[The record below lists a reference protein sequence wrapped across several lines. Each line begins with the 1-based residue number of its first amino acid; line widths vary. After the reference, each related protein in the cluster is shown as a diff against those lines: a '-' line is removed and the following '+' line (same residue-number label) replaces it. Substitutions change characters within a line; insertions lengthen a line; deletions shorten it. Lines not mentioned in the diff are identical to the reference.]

1 MVEPLD
7 TMTFPL
13 NGVRLIEASA
23 GTGKTYT
30 IAALYLRLVLGHG
43 KDNGFCRPLTPP
55 EILVVTFTN
64 AATEELRERI
74 RTRLAEAAGFFRGIG
89 EGDPFLADLRN
100 AYDPDDRPAMAM
112 RLDQAAQW
120 MDESAIHTIHAWCQR
135 MLRQHAFDSLSL
147 FDLELAPGDQDLLEE
162 AACDF
167 WRAGFYPLSPDTL
180 SQFKAAARISTP
192 QELLKQVL
200 PIINAVEYAGGI
212 RADDPFDMI
221 HQRMQAIETARL
233 AWASDFDT
241 AVEQVKKARA
251 DKTLNNNKY
260 RKPSLDNWIDQLD
273 QWVNHGGP
281 LPDEPALEKLS
292 SKGLADGTS
301 KNNAPPV
308 HPAYDALDRL
318 NEALASMDIRQALIY
333 HAAAEIH
340 KRVTAAKD
348 RLSRMGFNDLLTRL
362 GQALTRPG
370 PGKNRLA
377 KVIREQFPVAMID
390 EFQDT
395 DPIQYQ
401 SFGAIYLDA
410 ENTGLFM
417 IGDPKQAIYAFRGA
431 DIHTYLK
438 ARQDTRGRHYTLEK
452 NYRSTRPMVAAVN
465 QVFGRGSHLAQGAF
479 LFRDQ
484 IPFEPVTA
492 RGRQETLVVEDRPVP
507 AMTLWQMD
515 QEGPVKKTG
524 PEGYLARMARAGAC
538 EIARLIT
545 LGRQTPCRAG
555 FTAPGEEMIP
565 LRPSDIAVL
574 VRDGREAA
582 AIRSA
587 LAAHGVKSVYL
598 SDRESVFETPE
609 ARSMLYILQACA
621 DPANDARVRTALAT
635 PVLDLSFEALDRLN
649 QDELARET
657 ELDRFRQFQ
666 EIWHHRGVLPMI
678 RALLLAF
685 NVAARILADP
695 FGERRLTNVLH
706 LAELLQAAAAD
717 LDGDQGL
724 IRWLA
729 AQIEN
734 PQAGGDDQILRL
746 ESDQALVRVVTIH
759 KAKGLEYPLVFLPFI
774 CSFRKVTAKNSPMV
788 KIHDPDGT
796 VRMVVNPGP
805 EDLDTADR
813 ERLAEDLRILY
824 VALTRAC
831 HACWLGMGVM
841 GKVTKASGE
850 TSDLHE
856 SGIGYLLKG
865 GEMISA
871 AELPSALADVKGDC
885 DAVCVTPLPDLS
897 LEMAAPE
904 PDHQALSP
912 ARTFSGIIPKHW
924 RITSYSGI
932 LTGAAMPEGG
942 ADAGADNG
950 AETEIEAGVDTG
962 ADSGRDDWAEA
973 GANTGA
979 ETWTEA
985 GAEAGISLDDTAVD
999 SPDSPAQDQLLEAA
1013 WEERL
1018 FPEISFKTRS
1028 IHTFARG
1035 PEPGTFLH
1043 DILEWAAHTG
1053 FDRVVQDTAA
1063 TRDKIESLCSRRG
1076 WDAWSNVLFDWL
1088 FKLLQTPLHLPETTL
1103 TLSGLGADQCRAE
1116 MEFLFAAHQ
1125 VDIQDLDRRV
1135 TNAVLPGIVRPV
1147 LRQDRVNG
1155 MLKGFIDLV
1164 FCHEGRYF
1172 VLDYKSNCLGEDA
1185 TAYDKDAMA
1194 RAMAGH
1200 RYDLQSVL
1208 YILALHRLLKA
1219 RLSAYDYERDV
1230 GGAVYLFLRGV
1241 DASGTGVYTDKPS
1254 GTLIEKLDR
1263 LFKETHAH
1271 DAHT

>member
-1 MVEPLD
+1 MVAPLHP
-7 TMTFPL
+7 MTFPL

-43 KDNGFCRPLTPP
+43 KSNGFSRPLTPP

-100 AYDPDDRPAMAM
+100 EYDPDDLPAMAM

-147 FDLELAPGDQDLLEE
+147 FDLELAPSDQDLLEE

-167 WRAGFYPLSPDTL
+167 WRAGFYPLSAETL
-180 SQFKAAARISTP
+180 SQFIAAARISTP
-192 QELLKQVL
+192 QELLKQVK
-200 PIINAVEYAGGI
+200 PIINAVEYAGQI
-212 RADDPFDMI
+212 RAEDPFDMI
-221 HQRMQAIETARL
+221 RRRMQAIETARRV
-233 AWASDFDT
+233 WASDFDT
-241 AVEQVKKARA
+241 AVKQVQKARA
-251 DKTLNNNKY
+251 DKILNNNKY
-260 RKPSLDNWIDQLD
+260 RKPSLDSWVEQLD
-273 QWVNHGGP
+273 QWANHAGP
-281 LPDEPALEKLS
+281 LPDEPVLDKLS

-301 KNNAPPV
+301 KNNAPPD

-318 NEALASMDIRQALIY
+318 NEVLASMDIKQALMY

-340 KRVTAAKD
+340 NRMAAAKD

-370 PGKNRLA
+370 SGKNRLA

-401 SFGAIYLDA
+401 SFGAIYLNA

-438 ARQDTRGRHYTLEK
+438 ARLDTSGRHYTLEK

-465 QVFGRGSHLAQGAF
+465 QVFSRASHLARGAF

-492 RGRQETLVVEDRPVP
+492 RGRQETFLKEDRPVP

-515 QEGPVKKTG
+515 QDGPVKKTG
-524 PEGYLARMARAGAC
+524 PEGYIVRMARAGAQ
-538 EIARLIT
+538 EITRLIN

-555 FTAPGEEMIP
+555 FVEPQREIIP

-574 VRDGREAA
+574 VRDSREAA

-587 LAAHGVKSVYL
+587 LAERGVKSVYL

-609 ARSMLYILQACA
+609 ALSLLYILQACA
-621 DPANDARVRTALAT
+621 DPSNDARVRTALAT
-635 PVLDLSFEALDRLN
+635 QMLDLSFTALDRLN
-649 QDELARET
+649 QDELARE
-657 ELDRFRQFQ
+657 EMLERFKQFQ
-666 EIWHHRGVLPMI
+666 HIWHHQGVLPMV
-678 RALLLAF
+678 RALLFAF
-685 NVAARILADP
+685 NAGAKMLADP

-706 LAELLQAAAAD
+706 LAEMLQAAAAY
-717 LDGDQGL
+717 LDGEQGV

-734 PQAGGDDQILRL
+734 PQGGGDDQILRL

-759 KAKGLEYPLVFLPFI
+759 KAKGLGYPLVFLPFI
-774 CSFRKVTAKNSPMV
+774 CSFRKKAAKNSPMV

-805 EDLDTADR
+805 EDLETADQ
-813 ERLAEDLRILY
+813 ERLAEDLRMLY

-841 GKVTKASGE
+841 GRVTKASGE
-850 TSDLHE
+850 ISDLHA

-865 GEMISA
+865 GEMIPA
-871 AELPSALADVKGDC
+871 AELPSVLAEVKGDC
-885 DAVCVTPLPDLS
+885 DAVCVTPLPDLA
-897 LEMAAPE
+897 LEIAAPE
-904 PDHQALSP
+904 PDHQVLLP
-912 ARTFSGIIPKHW
+912 ARTFLGTIPKHW

-932 LTGAAMPEGG
+932 LTGAAMPEAGAEIG
-942 ADAGADNG
+942 AD
-950 AETEIEAGVDTG
+950 T
-962 ADSGRDDWAEA
+962 
-973 GANTGA
+973 
-979 ETWTEA
+979 
-985 GAEAGISLDDTAVD
+985 GAEAGIDAEVDAWDEGGVSLDDTAEVSPD
-999 SPDSPAQDQLLEAA
+999 SPDSPAQDQLQEAA
-1013 WEERL
+1013 GEERL
-1018 FPEISFKTRS
+1018 SPDVLFKARS

-1043 DILEWAAHTG
+1043 DMLEWAAHTG

-1076 WDAWSNVLFDWL
+1076 WDAWSNVLFNWL
-1088 FKLLQTPLHLPETTL
+1088 LKLLQTPLYLPETTL

-1125 VDIQDLDRRV
+1125 VDIQDLDRLV
-1135 TNAVLPGIVRPV
+1135 TDAVLPGIVRPV

-1172 VLDYKSNCLGEDA
+1172 VLDYKSNYLGEDA
-1185 TAYDKDAMA
+1185 AAYDPDAMA
-1194 RAMAGH
+1194 HAMAGH

-1208 YILALHRLLKA
+1208 YILALHRLLRA
-1219 RLSAYDYERDV
+1219 RVQDYDYERDV

-1241 DASGTGVYTDKPS
+1241 NASGTGVYADKPPKA
-1254 GTLIEKLDR
+1254 LIHDLDR
-1263 LFKETHAH
+1263 LFKEKQSH
-1271 DAHT
+1271 DAPC

>member
-7 TMTFPL
+7 PMTFPL

-43 KDNGFCRPLTPP
+43 KENGFSRPLTPP

-74 RTRLAEAAGFFRGIG
+74 RTRLTEAAGFFRGTG
-89 EGDPFLADLRN
+89 AGDPFLEDLRN

-200 PIINAVEYAGGI
+200 PIIDAVEYAGGI

-221 HQRMQAIETARL
+221 QQRMQAMETARL

-241 AVEQVKKARA
+241 AMAQVKKARA

-260 RKPSLDNWIDQLD
+260 RKPSLDSWVEQLD
-273 QWVNHGGP
+273 EWVNHGGP
-281 LPDEPALEKLS
+281 LPDDQVLEKLS

-301 KNNAPPV
+301 KNNVPPA

-340 KRVTAAKD
+340 KRVAAAKD

-362 GQALTRPG
+362 GQALTRTG

-431 DIHTYLK
+431 DIHTYLR

-465 QVFGRGSHLAQGAF
+465 QIFGRAAHLDRGAF

-484 IPFEPVTA
+484 IPFAPVTA
-492 RGRQETLVVEDRPVP
+492 RGRQEALMVKDRAVP

-515 QEGPVKKTG
+515 QDVPVKKTG
-524 PEGYLARMARAGAC
+524 PEGYISRMAKAC
-538 EIARLIT
+538 AHEVTRLIT
-545 LGRQTPCRAG
+545 LGRMTPCRAG
-555 FTAPGEEMIP
+555 FAVPGEEMIP

-587 LAAHGVKSVYL
+587 LAERGINSVYL

-621 DPANDARVRTALAT
+621 DPANDARIRTALAT
-635 PVLDLSFEALDRLN
+635 PVLDLSFDALDRLN
-649 QDELARET
+649 QDELAREA
-657 ELDRFRQFQ
+657 ELERFKQFQ
-666 EIWHHRGVLPMI
+666 EIWHYRGVLPMI

-685 NVAARILADP
+685 NVAARMLAHP

-706 LAELLQAAAAD
+706 LAEMLQAAAAE

-734 PQAGGDDQILRL
+734 PQGGGDDQILRL

-774 CSFRKVTAKNSPMV
+774 CSFRKVTAKNSSMV

-796 VRMVVNPGP
+796 ARMVVNPGP
-805 EDLDTADR
+805 EDLETADQ

-856 SGIGYLLKG
+856 SGIGYLLRG
-865 GEMISA
+865 GEMIPA
-871 AELPSALADVKGDC
+871 AELPSILADVKGDC
-885 DAVCVTPLPDLS
+885 DAVCVSPLPDLS
-897 LEMAAPE
+897 LEIAAPE
-904 PDHQALSP
+904 PDHQVLSP
-912 ARTFSGIIPKHW
+912 ARTFLGTIPKHW

-932 LTGAAMPEGG
+932 LTGAAMPEDGMDTGADTG
-942 ADAGADNG
+942 ADAGADTG
-950 AETEIEAGVDTG
+950 TEAG
-962 ADSGRDDWAEA
+962 
-973 GANTGA
+973 
-979 ETWTEA
+979 TEA
-985 GAEAGISLDDTAVD
+985 GADTGVEAVAGTGAEAGEDAGVSLEDTAVDFPD

-1013 WEERL
+1013 REERL
-1018 FPEISFKTRS
+1018 SPEVFFKTRS

-1053 FDRVVQDTAA
+1053 FDRVVRDPAPA
-1063 TRDKIESLCSRRG
+1063 RDKIASLCSRRG
-1076 WDAWSNVLFDWL
+1076 WDAWSGVLSDWL
-1088 FKLLQTPLHLPETTL
+1088 LKLLQTRLHLPKTFL
-1103 TLSGLGADQCRAE
+1103 TLSGLGADRCRAE

-1135 TNAVLPGIVRPV
+1135 TDAVLPGIVRPV

-1164 FCHEGRYF
+1164 FCHGGRYF
-1172 VLDYKSNCLGEDA
+1172 VLDYKSNYLGEDA
-1185 TAYDKDAMA
+1185 AAYDQDAMA
-1194 RAMAGH
+1194 RAMTGH

-1208 YILALHRLLKA
+1208 YTLALHRLLKA
-1219 RLSAYDYERDV
+1219 RVPDYDYDRDV

-1241 DASGTGVYTDKPS
+1241 DASGTGVYADKPPK
-1254 GTLIEKLDR
+1254 TLIEKLDR
-1263 LFKETHAH
+1263 LFKEKQSH

>member
-1 MVEPLD
+1 M
-7 TMTFPL
+7 
-13 NGVRLIEASA
+13 
-23 GTGKTYT
+23 
-30 IAALYLRLVLGHG
+30 
-43 KDNGFCRPLTPP
+43 TPP

-74 RTRLAEAAGFFRGIG
+74 RTRLAEAAGFFRGTG
-89 EGDPFLADLRN
+89 AGDPFLEDLKN
-100 AYDPDDRPAMAM
+100 AYDTDDLPAMAM

-147 FDLELAPGDQDLLEE
+147 FDLELAPSDQDLLEE
-162 AACDF
+162 TACDF
-167 WRAGFYPLSPDTL
+167 WRAGFYPLSADTL

-192 QELLKQVL
+192 QELLKQVK
-200 PIINAVEYAGGI
+200 PIINAVEYAGQI
-212 RADDPFDMI
+212 RAEDPFDMI
-221 HQRMQAIETARL
+221 RRRMQAIESARL
-233 AWASDFDT
+233 VWASDFDT
-241 AVEQVKKARA
+241 AVEQVQKART
-251 DKTLNNNKY
+251 DKILNNNKY
-260 RKPSLDNWIDQLD
+260 RKPSLDSWIDQLD
-273 QWVNHGGP
+273 EWVNHAGP
-281 LPDEPALEKLS
+281 LPDEPVLEKLS
-292 SKGLADGTS
+292 SRGLADGTS
-301 KNNAPPV
+301 KNNAPPA

-318 NEALASMDIRQALIY
+318 NEALASMDIRQALMY
-333 HAAAEIH
+333 YAAAEIH
-340 KRVTAAKD
+340 KRMAAAKD

-370 PGKNRLA
+370 SGKNRLA
-377 KVIREQFPVAMID
+377 RVIREQFPVAMID

-401 SFGAIYLDA
+401 SFGAIYLNA

-431 DIHTYLK
+431 DIHTYLR

-465 QVFGRGSHLAQGAF
+465 QVFGRASHLEQGAF

-484 IPFEPVTA
+484 IPFEPVSA
-492 RGRQETLVVEDRPVP
+492 QGRQETFLVEDRPVP

-515 QEGPVKKTG
+515 QDGPVKKTG
-524 PEGYLARMARAGAC
+524 PEGYIARMAKAC
-538 EIARLIT
+538 AQEITRLIN
-545 LGRQTPCRAG
+545 LGRQIPCRAG
-555 FTAPGEEMIP
+555 FVEPEDMITP

-587 LAAHGVKSVYL
+587 LAACGVKSVYL

-609 ARSMLYILQACA
+609 ARSMMYILQACA
-621 DPANDARVRTALAT
+621 DPANDARIKTALAT

-649 QDELARET
+649 QDELVREA
-657 ELDRFRQFQ
+657 ELERFRQFQ

-678 RALLLAF
+678 RSLLLAF
-685 NVAARILADP
+685 NAGAGMLADP

-734 PQAGGDDQILRL
+734 PKGAGDDQILRL

-788 KIHDPDGT
+788 KIHDPDGI
-796 VRMVVNPGP
+796 VRMVVNPGA
-805 EDLDTADR
+805 EDLDTADQ

-856 SGIGYLLKG
+856 SGIGYLLTG
-865 GEMISA
+865 GEMIPA
-871 AELPSALADVKGDC
+871 AELPVVLADVKGDC
-885 DAVCVTPLPDLS
+885 DAVCVSPLPDLS
-897 LEMAAPE
+897 LETAAPE
-904 PDHQALSP
+904 PDHQVLSP
-912 ARTFSGIIPKHW
+912 ARIFLGTIPKNW

-942 ADAGADNG
+942 TETGADAG
-950 AETEIEAGVDTG
+950 VD
-962 ADSGRDDWAEA
+962 
-973 GANTGA
+973 
-979 ETWTEA
+979 A
-985 GAEAGISLDDTAVD
+985 GAEAGAMAGVSLDDTAGESLD
-999 SPDSPAQDQLLEAA
+999 SPDSPAQDQLQEAA
-1013 WEERL
+1013 GEERL
-1018 FPEISFKTRS
+1018 FPEISFKARS
-1028 IHTFARG
+1028 IHAFARG

-1053 FDRVVQDTAA
+1053 FDRVVQDPAA
-1063 TRDKIESLCSRRG
+1063 TRDKIASLCSRRG

-1088 FKLLQTPLHLPETTL
+1088 LKLLQTRLHLPKTFL

-1125 VDIQDLDRRV
+1125 VNIQDLDRRV
-1135 TNAVLPGIVRPV
+1135 TDAVLPGIVRPV

-1164 FCHEGRYF
+1164 FCHGGRYF
-1172 VLDYKSNCLGEDA
+1172 VLDYKSNYLGDDA
-1185 TAYDKDAMA
+1185 TAYDKDAMVP
-1194 RAMAGH
+1194 AMAGH

-1219 RLSAYDYERDV
+1219 RVPDYDYERDV

-1241 DASGTGVYTDKPS
+1241 DASGTGVYADKPPK
-1254 GTLIEKLDR
+1254 TLIDELDR
-1263 LFKETHAH
+1263 LFKEKHSH
-1271 DAHT
+1271 DAHS

>member
-1 MVEPLD
+1 MVEKLD
-7 TMTFPL
+7 PMTFPL

-43 KDNGFCRPLTPP
+43 KENGFSRPLTPP

-74 RTRLAEAAGFFRGIG
+74 RTRLAEAAGFFRGTG
-89 EGDPFLADLRN
+89 AGDPFLEDLKN

-167 WRAGFYPLSPDTL
+167 WRAGFYPLGPDTL
-180 SQFKAAARISTP
+180 SQFKAAAGISTP

-200 PIINAVEYAGGI
+200 PIINAVEYAGQTP
-212 RADDPFDMI
+212 AKDPFDMI
-221 HQRMQAIETARL
+221 RRRMQDIEAARR
-233 AWASDFDT
+233 AWASDFDG
-241 AVEQVKKARA
+241 AVEQVTKARA

-260 RKPSLDNWIDQLD
+260 RKPSLDRWMAQLD

-281 LPDEPALEKLS
+281 LPDEQVLEKLS

-301 KNNAPPV
+301 RNNVPPA

-318 NEALASMDIRQALIY
+318 NEALASMDIKQALMY

-340 KRVTAAKD
+340 KRVAAAKD

-362 GQALTRPG
+362 DQALTRPG
-370 PGKNRLA
+370 SGKNRLA
-377 KVIREQFPVAMID
+377 KVIRDQFPVAMID

-395 DPIQYQ
+395 DPIQYR
-401 SFGAIYLDA
+401 SFVVIYLNA
-410 ENTGLFM
+410 ANTGLFM

-431 DIHTYLK
+431 DIHTYLR
-438 ARQDTRGRHYTLEK
+438 ARQDTRGRHYTLET

-465 QVFGRGSHLAQGAF
+465 QVFGRASHLAQGAF
-479 LFRDQ
+479 LFKDQ
-484 IPFEPVTA
+484 IPFEPVAA
-492 RGRQETLVVEDRPVP
+492 RGRQETFLKEDRPVP
-507 AMTLWQMD
+507 AMTLWQMAQD
-515 QEGPVKKTG
+515 GPVTKTG
-524 PEGYLARMARAGAC
+524 PEGYIARMANAC
-538 EIARLIT
+538 AHEITQLIT
-545 LGRQTPCRAG
+545 LGRQTPCRTG
-555 FTAPGEEMIP
+555 FVEPEKEITP
-565 LRPSDIAVL
+565 LRPSDMAVL

-587 LAAHGVKSVYL
+587 LAACGVKSVYL

-609 ARSMLYILQACA
+609 ALSLLYILQACA
-621 DPANDARVRTALAT
+621 DPSNDARIRTALAT
-635 PVLDLSFEALDRLN
+635 QVLDLSYGALDRLN
-649 QDELARET
+649 QDELAREA
-657 ELDRFRQFQ
+657 ELERFRQFQ
-666 EIWHHRGVLPMI
+666 HIWQHRGVLPMV

-685 NVAARILADP
+685 NVAARMLAGP

-706 LAELLQAAAAD
+706 LAELLQAAEAD
-717 LDGDQGL
+717 LDGEQGV

-729 AQIEN
+729 AQIDN
-734 PQAGGDDQILRL
+734 PQRGGDDQILRL

-759 KAKGLEYPLVFLPFI
+759 KAKGLEYPLVFLPFV
-774 CSFRKVTAKNSPMV
+774 CSFRKVTAAGSPMV
-788 KIHDPDGT
+788 KVHDPDGT
-796 VRMVVNPGP
+796 VRMVVNPGA
-805 EDLDTADR
+805 EDLDTADQ

-841 GKVTKASGE
+841 GRVTKASGE
-850 TSDLHE
+850 ISDLHQ

-865 GEMISA
+865 GEMIPA
-871 AELPSALADVKGDC
+871 AELPSLLAEVKGDC
-885 DAVCVTPLPDLS
+885 DAVCVTPLPELS
-897 LEMAAPE
+897 LEIAVPE
-904 PDHQALSP
+904 PDNQVLLP
-912 ARTFSGIIPKHW
+912 ARTFLGTIPKNW

-932 LTGAAMPEGG
+932 LTGAAMPGAG
-942 ADAGADNG
+942 ADAG
-950 AETEIEAGVDTG
+950 
-962 ADSGRDDWAEA
+962 
-973 GANTGA
+973 
-979 ETWTEA
+979 TEA
-985 GAEAGISLDDTAVD
+985 GAGTGVLLDGTAGD
-999 SPDSPAQDQLLEAA
+999 SPDSPAQDQLQESAG
-1013 WEERL
+1013 EERL
-1018 FPEISFKTRS
+1018 SRPVFFKARS

-1053 FDRVVQDTAA
+1053 FDRVVRDPAP

-1076 WDAWSNVLFDWL
+1076 WDAWSGVLSDWL
-1088 FKLLQTPLHLPETTL
+1088 FTLLQTRLHLPETTL
-1103 TLSGLGADQCRAE
+1103 TLSGLGADRCRAE

-1164 FCHEGRYF
+1164 FCHGGRYF
-1172 VLDYKSNCLGEDA
+1172 VLDYKSNYLGDDA
-1185 TAYDKDAMA
+1185 AAYDPDAMA
-1194 RAMAGH
+1194 HAMAGH

-1208 YILALHRLLKA
+1208 YTLALHRLLKA
-1219 RLSAYDYERDV
+1219 RVRNYDYDRDV
-1230 GGAVYLFLRGV
+1230 GGAVYLFVRGV
-1241 DASGTGVYTDKPS
+1241 DASGTGVYADKPP
-1254 GTLIEKLDR
+1254 GTLIHDLDR
-1263 LFKETHAH
+1263 LFKERHAH
-1271 DAHT
+1271 DAPG

>member
-1 MVEPLD
+1 MVEKLD
-7 TMTFPL
+7 PMTFPL
-13 NGVRLIEASA
+13 NRVRLIEASA

-43 KDNGFCRPLTPP
+43 KDNGFFRPLTPP

-74 RTRLAEAAGFFRGIG
+74 RTRLAEAAGFFRGTG
-89 EGDPFLADLRN
+89 AGDPFLQDLKE

-120 MDESAIHTIHAWCQR
+120 MDESAIYTIHAWCQR

-167 WRAGFYPLSPDTL
+167 WRAGFYPLDVDTL

-192 QELLKQVL
+192 RELLKQVG
-200 PIINAVEYAGGI
+200 PIIDAMEYAGEI
-212 RADDPFDMI
+212 RTDDPFEMI
-221 HQRMQAIETARL
+221 HQRMQSMETARM

-241 AVEQVKKARA
+241 AVEQVTKARA
-251 DKTLNNNKY
+251 DKILNNNKY
-260 RKPSLDNWIDQLD
+260 RKPSLDSWMEQLD
-273 QWVNHGGP
+273 QWVNHAGP
-281 LPDEPALEKLS
+281 LPDEQVLEKLS
-292 SKGLADGTS
+292 SRGLADGTS
-301 KNNAPPV
+301 KNNAPPA

-318 NEALASMDIRQALIY
+318 NEALASMDIKQALIY

-340 KRVTAAKD
+340 KRMLAAKD

-362 GQALTRPG
+362 GHALPRPG
-370 PGKNRLA
+370 FGKNRLA
-377 KVIREQFPVAMID
+377 RVIRDQFPVAMID

-401 SFGAIYLDA
+401 SFGAIYLSS

-438 ARQDTRGRHYTLEK
+438 ARQDTKGYHYTLEK
-452 NYRSTRPMVAAVN
+452 NYRSTKPMVAAVN
-465 QVFGRGSHLAQGAF
+465 QVFGRASRLAKGAF
-479 LFRDQ
+479 LFKDE

-492 RGRQETLVVEDRPVP
+492 RGRKETLMKEDRPVP

-515 QEGPVKKTG
+515 PADGPVKKTG
-524 PEGYLARMARAGAC
+524 PEGYITRMAKAGDH
-538 EIARLIT
+538 EITQLIH
-545 LGRQTPCRAG
+545 LGSQTPCKAG
-555 FTAPGEEMIP
+555 FAEPGKEMIP
-565 LRPSDIAVL
+565 LKPSDIAVL

-587 LAAHGVKSVYL
+587 LAARGVKSVYL
-598 SDRESVFETPE
+598 SDRESVFEAPE
-609 ARSMLYILQACA
+609 ALSLLYILQACA

-635 PVLDLSFEALDRLN
+635 PVLDLSFNALDRLK
-649 QDELARET
+649 QDELAREA
-657 ELDRFRQFQ
+657 ELERFRQFQ
-666 EIWHHRGVLPMI
+666 NIWHHQGVLPMV
-678 RALLLAF
+678 RAFLFAF
-685 NVAARILADP
+685 NVGARMLADP
-695 FGERRLTNVLH
+695 FGERGLTNVLH
-706 LAELLQAAAAD
+706 LAEMLQAAAAD
-717 LDGDQGL
+717 LDGEQGL

-729 AQIEN
+729 AQIDN
-734 PQAGGDDQILRL
+734 PEGGGDDQILRL

-788 KIHDPDGT
+788 KIHGKDGT

-805 EDLDTADR
+805 EDLDTADQ
-813 ERLAEDLRILY
+813 ERLAEDLRLLY

-841 GKVTKASGE
+841 GRVTKTSGE
-850 TSDLHE
+850 ISDLHQ

-865 GEMISA
+865 GKMIPA
-871 AELPSALADVKGDC
+871 AELPSLLAQVKGGC

-897 LEMAAPE
+897 RDIAVQE
-904 PDHQALSP
+904 PDKLVLLP
-912 ARTFSGIIPKHW
+912 ARTFLGTIPKNW

-932 LTGAAMPEGG
+932 LMGAAMPEGG
-942 ADAGADNG
+942 TQTGAGAD
-950 AETEIEAGVDTG
+950 TGV
-962 ADSGRDDWAEA
+962 
-973 GANTGA
+973 
-979 ETWTEA
+979 
-985 GAEAGISLDDTAVD
+985 LFHDTAGDSLD
-999 SPDSPAQDQLLEAA
+999 SPDSPAQDQLQEAA
-1013 WEERL
+1013 GEERL
-1018 FPEISFKTRS
+1018 SLDVTFKARS

-1053 FDRVVQDTAA
+1053 FDRVVRDSAA
-1063 TRDKIESLCSRRG
+1063 TRDKLESLCSRRG
-1076 WDAWSNVLFDWL
+1076 WGPWSGVLFDWL
-1088 FKLLQTPLHLPETTL
+1088 LKLVQTPLHLPETTF

-1125 VDIQDLDRRV
+1125 VDTRDLDRLV
-1135 TNAVLPGIVRPV
+1135 TDAVLPGIVRPV

-1172 VLDYKSNCLGEDA
+1172 VLDYKSNYLGDDA
-1185 TAYDKDAMA
+1185 TAYDPDAMA

-1219 RLSAYDYERDV
+1219 RVPGYDYDRDM

-1241 DASGTGVYTDKPS
+1241 SESGTGVYADKPP
-1254 GTLIEKLDR
+1254 GILIEKLDQI
-1263 LFKETHAH
+1263 FKEKPFH
-1271 DAHT
+1271 DAPC